1 MSVGIADVCSSVLIV
16 LACRDAARADAAME
30 LIRSDVP
37 GAELSFLSLDLAD
50 LDQVKTAAGAA
61 LAGPRID
68 GLIDNAGVMIPPR
81 TLTRQGFELQF
92 GVNHLGHFAFVG
104 LVHPHVEDRIVI
116 RSEAHPSEL
125 QSTNRH
131 SYAS

>member
-1 MSVGIADVCSSVLIV
+1 MRISDWSSDVCSSDL
-16 LACRDAARADAAME
+16 
-30 LIRSDVP
+30 
-37 GAELSFLSLDLAD
+37 LSFLSLDLAD

-116 RSEAHPSEL
+116 KIGR
-125 QSTNRH
+125 
-131 SYAS
+131 ASGRERVCQYV

>member
-1 MSVGIADVCSSVLIV
+1 MRISDWSSDVCSSDL
-16 LACRDAARADAAME
+16 
-30 LIRSDVP
+30 
-37 GAELSFLSLDLAD
+37 LSFLSLDLAD

-104 LVHPHVEDRIVI
+104 LVHPHVEDRI
-116 RSEAHPSEL
+116 RSDERRVGEECVSMCRSRWSPS
-125 QSTNRH
+125 H
-131 SYAS
+131 